1 MEVKCFLFAAFFLVA
16 CVAFSTQDELTD
28 VEGKSKSTLFK
39 IVFLSPFHHSTFIA
53 STMISTKK
61 QQQQFI
67 AQRKARSQILFYFAS
82 MLRFFFPFILWFSP
96 FLFIFKH
103 RHSNKQRTMVNGY
116 SYHHH
121 FVFFYVFIE
130 PLRIRFHLQLCI
142 CAYLR
147 ARFPL
152 TKFFLF
158 IIIIIIIIIIFY
170 LLHERRRTEPGTH
183 RYVYFDMNFLQNRW
197 TDLKLKT
204 LTISLRSCMRQ
215 NINLRIWSTFERSF
229 CTKIILDKHQAHTL
243 STR

>member
-1 MEVKCFLFAAFFLVA
+1 MPPVPPLPIPSGLWSAPTRMEVKCFLFAAFFLVA

-61 QQQQFI
+61 QQQQQLTTTIYRAKKSAFTNF
-67 AQRKARSQILFYFAS
+67 ILFCINVKI
-82 MLRFFFPFILWFSP
+82 FFPFILWFSP

-121 FVFFYVFIE
+121 FVFFYVCIE

-152 TKFFLF
+152 TKFF
-158 IIIIIIIIIIFY
+158 Y
-170 LLHERRRTEPGTH
+170 LLLLL
-183 RYVYFDMNFLQNRW
+183 FFLSFAW
-197 TDLKLKT
+197 T
-204 LTISLRSCMRQ
+204 
-215 NINLRIWSTFERSF
+215 
-229 CTKIILDKHQAHTL
+229 
-243 STR
+243 

>member
-1 MEVKCFLFAAFFLVA
+1 
-16 CVAFSTQDELTD
+16 
-28 VEGKSKSTLFK
+28 
-39 IVFLSPFHHSTFIA
+39 
-53 STMISTKK
+53 
-61 QQQQFI
+61 
-67 AQRKARSQILFYFAS
+67 

-121 FVFFYVFIE
+121 FVFFYVCIE
-130 PLRIRFHLQLCI
+130 PLRIRFHLQLFI

-158 IIIIIIIIIIFY
+158 IIIIIIFY

-204 LTISLRSCMRQ
+204 LTISLRSCMKQ
-215 NINLRIWSTFERSF
+215 NINLRIWSTFERSL